1 MKRLF
6 VFPLLLLVVLFAPQQ
21 IEAKRD
27 SLSMARK
34 AERKRQKEERRQQE
48 ELEELAQ
55 PHFKGGNIDKF
66 ERWVLENLHYDYGM
80 FPPNAPHVTLDVPF
94 FVEADGSTSLTYEN
108 YASKNVHPRLAQEV
122 ERVILFSPEWDPAHG
137 PLGNPIQSRQVL
149 TLTLK
154 NRMHTDPSLA
164 NSPSHVPPRP
174 KPIPRP
180 RRPVRR

>member
-6 VFPLLLLVVLFAPQQ
+6 VFPLLLLVALFAPQQ

-66 ERWVLENLHYDYGM
+66 ERWVLENLHYDYGI
-80 FPPNAPHVTLDVPF
+80 DVPF

-174 KPIPRP
+174 KPTPRP